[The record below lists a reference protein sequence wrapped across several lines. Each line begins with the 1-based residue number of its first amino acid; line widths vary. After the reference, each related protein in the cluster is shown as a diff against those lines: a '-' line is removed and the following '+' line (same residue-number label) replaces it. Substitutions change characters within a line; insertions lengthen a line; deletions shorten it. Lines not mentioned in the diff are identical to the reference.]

1 MEADL
6 QKSVDQHYD
15 LKMKYEEL
23 QKLKEKS
30 DDEKE
35 ILNRYK
41 WEIFNSNFFDS
52 LWKKGFFIIF
62 NFFSELFN
70 EKQAFE
76 YMKSELEKTHKNW
89 KTKENEWQ
97 LQKTRLEVHKY
108 IKKYNSKFTF
118 FKTYTNICYCY
129 STFQELLQKNR
140 NSLSNELHE
149 ENNRLKKEMESMTEQ
164 LEDLKKNV
172 TELIFIK

>member
-41 WEIFNSNFFDS
+41 
-52 LWKKGFFIIF
+52 
-62 NFFSELFN
+62 
-70 EKQAFE
+70 
-76 YMKSELEKTHKNW
+76 
-89 KTKENEWQ
+89 
-97 LQKTRLEVHKY
+97 
-108 IKKYNSKFTF
+108 
-118 FKTYTNICYCY
+118 
-129 STFQELLQKNR
+129 
-140 NSLSNELHE
+140 
-149 ENNRLKKEMESMTEQ
+149 
-164 LEDLKKNV
+164 
-172 TELIFIK
+172 